1 MSAKARI
8 RRAGVDCIRCSAY
21 IFILSSKVGMCLGR
35 KDSASLTGPR
45 ANHSSSRYLHGP
57 VSRSTTSQPADRL
70 GIRRTHSS
78 WPVRNG
84 SPSPWL
90 QRYKI
95 KKRSTTSYALQKTAD
110 PDDGESGTK
119 RSQEYVNLSN
129 AVILDAF

>member
-1 MSAKARI
+1 
-8 RRAGVDCIRCSAY
+8 
-21 IFILSSKVGMCLGR
+21 MCLGR
-35 KDSASLTGPR
+35 KDSASLTGPST
-45 ANHSSSRYLHGP
+45 NHSSSRYLHGP
-57 VSRSTTSQPADRL
+57 VSRSTTTSQPADRL

-84 SPSPWL
+84 STSPWL

-95 KKRSTTSYALQKTAD
+95 KKRSATSYALQKPAD
-110 PDDGESGTK
+110 LGDGESGTK